1 MYSRKP
7 NTVVGFHG
15 CDESVRDD
23 LLNGHREM
31 KTSTNS
37 YDWLGPGMY
46 FWEGNYDRALE
57 WARQALARGKL
68 AKPSVVGCLLDL
80 GFCLDF
86 LDSRYLALLKPAFD
100 RLNAAAST
108 AGFKL
113 PENLPVS
120 ADGELLV
127 RHLDCAV
134 ITLIHQDRADTDTRQ
149 FDSVRG
155 VFWEGDQPYPTAGFR
170 AKNHIQIAIRNPN
183 CLKGFFLPRKP
194 NPHHVLP

>member
-15 CDESVRDD
+15 CDESIRDD
-23 LLNGHREM
+23 LLNGRSEM
-31 KTSTNS
+31 KSSSNN

-46 FWEGNYDRALE
+46 FWDGNYDRALE
-57 WARQALARGKL
+57 WARQAHRRGKIN
-68 AKPSVVGCLLDL
+68 KPSVVGCVLDL

-86 LDSRYLALLKPAFD
+86 LDSRYLDLLKPAFD
-100 RLNAAAST
+100 RLDAAAKT
-108 AGFKL
+108 AGFEM
-113 PENLPVS
+113 PRNLPLNR
-120 ADGELLV
+120 DDDLLI

-134 ITLIHQDRADTDTRQ
+134 IAMIHEDREETGERE

-155 VFWEGDQPYPTAGFR
+155 VFWEGEPPYPTAGFR

-194 NPHHVLP
+194 NSDHIMP